1 MKPQHKWGREA
12 IDLDHEVLRI
22 LVDAA
27 QQIEALMP
35 NDAGS
40 AMSLMDAV
48 GNEYDDIFE
57 LADYDQNVMLEKR
70 GQQTFR
76 WIVNANM
83 KALRNILP

>member
-1 MKPQHKWGREA
+1 MKPKHKWGQEA
-12 IDLDHEVLRI
+12 IDVDQEILQI

-27 QQIEALMP
+27 QQIESLMP

-48 GNEYDDIFE
+48 GNDYDDIFE
-57 LADYDQNVMLEKR
+57 MPEYDQNTALEKR

-83 KALRNILP
+83 KALRNVLP